1 VYISG
6 DRNEKRQYKNMIGR
20 IQGKIIEKQPPQLL
34 IDVQGVGYEI
44 DAPMSTFYQLPNLG
58 ELVTLHTHLVVRED
72 AQLLYGF
79 SSLSER
85 GLFRTLIK
93 INGVGA
99 KLALTILSGMNSSE
113 FVACVQAND
122 AAALVRLPGVG
133 KKTAERLII
142 ELRDKLKNLVPSTDP
157 AQGGVDMPTSVAAS
171 SPVADAVSALVSLGY
186 KEAEA
191 SRMVR
196 GIDTNELGTED
207 IIRLSLQ
214 AAVKK

>member
-1 VYISG
+1 
-6 DRNEKRQYKNMIGR
+6 MIGR
-20 IQGKIIEKQPPQLL
+20 IQGKIIDKQPPQLL

-79 SSLSER
+79 ASLSER

-99 KLALTILSGMNSSE
+99 KLALTILSGMNSNE
-113 FVACVQAND
+113 FVSCVQNND

-142 ELRDKLKNLVPSTDP
+142 ELRDKLKDLVPNTDNTLSG
-157 AQGGVDMPTSVAAS
+157 ADMLMTTGAS
-171 SPVADAVSALVSLGY
+171 SPVADAVSALISLGY

>member
-1 VYISG
+1 
-6 DRNEKRQYKNMIGR
+6 MIGR
-20 IQGKIIEKQPPQLL
+20 IHGKIIEKQPPQLL

-44 DAPMSTFYQLPNLG
+44 DSPMSTFYQLPNLG
-58 ELVTLHTHLVVRED
+58 EVVTLHTHMVVRED

-79 SSLSER
+79 ASIVER
-85 GLFRTLIK
+85 SLFRTLIK
-93 INGVGA
+93 ISGVGP
-99 KLALTILSGMNSSE
+99 KLALTILSGMNANE
-113 FVACVQAND
+113 FIACVQDND

-142 ELRDKLKNLVPSTDP
+142 ELRDKLKDQQVESTS
-157 AQGGVDMPTSVAAS
+157 SVSKGADLQAVAS
-171 SPVADAVSALVSLGY
+171 SPTSDAVSALVALGY
-186 KEAEA
+186 KVPEA

-196 GIDTNELGTED
+196 LVDTSGLGAEE